1 MLRFKLGY
9 TKKIVPV
16 KKKNTNQHHLWQ
28 ATTCK
33 QHTIIYELTKKEDNF
48 LKFATTNKNST
59 FDLATSA
66 QQIVRQKKMD
76 LHKNTV
82 NTSYFTSTTYK
93 ETTKIRKSIL
103 RHHSE

>member
-1 MLRFKLGY
+1 MLVTILI
-9 TKKIVPV
+9 KILSRTSARE
-16 KKKNTNQHHLWQ
+16 KKNTNQHHLWQ

-33 QHTIIYELTKKEDNF
+33 QHTIIYEHTKKEDNF

-76 LHKNTV
+76 LHNL
-82 NTSYFTSTTYK
+82 
-93 ETTKIRKSIL
+93 ETL
-103 RHHSE
+103 

>member
-1 MLRFKLGY
+1 MFEKYISLCLLRFKLGY
-9 TKKIVPV
+9 TTKIVPV
-16 KKKNTNQHHLWQ
+16 KKKNTNQHNLWQ

-66 QQIVRQKKMD
+66 QQIVRQKKNGPAQFR
-76 LHKNTV
+76 NTV
-82 NTSYFTSTTYK
+82 AALFPKLN
-93 ETTKIRKSIL
+93 
-103 RHHSE
+103 